1 MRRPLQPLQPLQKA
15 QLQPPFGPSVDSLC
29 HPCITTTHLSYSVLS
44 LKLPPPSCAVLLVKH
59 WISGYPVFRRTHMW
73 VLPDTNIICLQ
84 DGSTN
89 MYTYIYIHSY
99 ITSHYITLPLHY
111 HYIYITFTLR
121 LQYITFTSNYIT
133 FTFTFNYITYI
144 HVYIYMKQFGS
155 QACPLHKGYWLY
167 SSNHSNHSNRHH
179 PRVGCRKRPW
189 FAA

>member
-44 LKLPPPSCAVLLVKH
+44 LKLPPPPCAVLLVKH

-133 FTFTFNYITYI
+133 FTFTFTFNYITYI
-144 HVYIYMKQFGS
+144 HVYIYIYE
-155 QACPLHKGYWLY
+155 AI
-167 SSNHSNHSNRHH
+167 
-179 PRVGCRKRPW
+179 RKPSLP
-189 FAA
+189 FA